1 MNKFFTKLVIT
12 AGFILAPL
20 IVAFPEDITI
30 TTYFPSPYGVYAN
43 LRSNQLAVGSGY
55 RASPISD
62 GTLIVQSRIGI
73 ATPNP
78 GYEVDVNGNIA
89 TNNILLRSRGVWVG
103 SMSWCKA
110 NYYSSNS
117 GVTYCSS
124 GSYSGYV
131 ATVWGASTPTDG
143 SFLCCS

>member
-55 RASPISD
+55 RSSTISD
-62 GTLIVQSRIGI
+62 GTLIVQSKIGV
-73 ATPNP
+73 ATNNP
-78 GYEVDVNGNIA
+78 QYEMDVNGNIA
-89 TNNILLRSRGVWVG
+89 VSDIWIRSKNRWL
-103 SMSWCKA
+103 
-110 NYYSSNS
+110 
-117 GVTYCSS
+117 
-124 GSYSGYV
+124 
-131 ATVWGASTPTDG
+131 STADI
-143 SFLCCS
+143 FVY